1 MTVKVTAQLP
11 QGSST
16 CLEHQDELI
25 GCSLQ
30 SLQDVPT
37 LLSRCF
43 NNSSEY
49 AEILGTFLGSEAPR
63 DPRGSGSRI
72 EVQIFLVFCNQV

>member
-1 MTVKVTAQLP
+1 MVTAQLP

-25 GCSLQ
+25 GCSLR
-30 SLQDVPT
+30 SLHDVPT

-49 AEILGTFLGSEAPR
+49 AEILGSFLGSEAPR
-63 DPRGSGSRI
+63 DLLPNFRHS
-72 EVQIFLVFCNQV
+72 